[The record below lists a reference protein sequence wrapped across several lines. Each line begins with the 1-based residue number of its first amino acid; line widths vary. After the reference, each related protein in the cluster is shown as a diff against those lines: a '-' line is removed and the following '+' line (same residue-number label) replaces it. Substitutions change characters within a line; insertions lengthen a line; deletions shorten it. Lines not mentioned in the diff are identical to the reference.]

1 MINLSVAIRWNFTIG
16 GINYVNTCPMDSP
29 LQLLYNLRQM
39 NKIPNYLYQA
49 DEQLSHIMDLME
61 KGSFDEARIGWL
73 TCCMGSFGNEG
84 ITSSKNGTFFDLKGD
99 ALDYTRI
106 LRMCRM
112 KSVLLYEGCSTM
124 LCPNDGF
131 YVTDSSSINTQDA
144 LEKSHIV
151 VHIQGGQSIQE
162 NINHQYNEFSP
173 DESGPS
179 VQCGLN
185 LSNMIGSYDAPTSQ
199 AGIEE
204 RSALINS
211 CNGTRKTREQITSM
225 PALLQI
231 CVSCANEN
239 DRITNTGHF
248 ELTIDLHG
256 KTYDLVGALLYNEKH
271 WRSIARHQDRYLVYD
286 GIKESRKNFM
296 WWIGHGRPLTGKWHA
311 TILWYFPRQMSDV
324 TELVNFE
331 GEVGYS
337 NEVTVAPVRH
347 LGVNHVT
354 CHNCNETIERGSAC
368 LTHKNNSFGVTSI
381 DQYHFPECCP
391 KSGIVQRT
399 LVADAVDVS
408 GYDDRQKEMM
418 KKLIESECLQ
428 LSFWGKN
435 VCSLGFVFV

>member
-1 MINLSVAIRWNFTIG
+1 
-16 GINYVNTCPMDSP
+16 
-29 LQLLYNLRQM
+29 
-39 NKIPNYLYQA
+39 
-49 DEQLSHIMDLME
+49 
-61 KGSFDEARIGWL
+61 
-73 TCCMGSFGNEG
+73 
-84 ITSSKNGTFFDLKGD
+84 
-99 ALDYTRI
+99 
-106 LRMCRM
+106 
-112 KSVLLYEGCSTM
+112 M

-151 VHIQGGQSIQE
+151 VHIQGGQSIRE

-185 LSNMIGSYDAPTSQ
+185 LSNMIGSYNAPTSQ